1 MAKVYLRNKDLLAEI
16 IKSKEQGKLTP
27 EAVQMLILLSER
39 AIRKL
44 KYRNPEDRA
53 DCLSFAQLDLFKY
66 WDRFKPEK
74 SNNAFAYFTQIAKK
88 GYAKGWNKLY
98 PKKYSGTIRISGSSD
113 EGGIYSI

>member
-16 IKSKEQGKLTP
+16 IKSKEQDKLTP
-27 EAVQMLILLSER
+27 EAVQMLIMLSER

-44 KYRNPEDRA
+44 KYRNPEDRN

-66 WDRFKPEK
+66 WDRFNPEK
-74 SNNAFAYFTQIAKK
+74 STNAFAYFTQIAKK

-113 EGGIYSI
+113 DCGIYSI